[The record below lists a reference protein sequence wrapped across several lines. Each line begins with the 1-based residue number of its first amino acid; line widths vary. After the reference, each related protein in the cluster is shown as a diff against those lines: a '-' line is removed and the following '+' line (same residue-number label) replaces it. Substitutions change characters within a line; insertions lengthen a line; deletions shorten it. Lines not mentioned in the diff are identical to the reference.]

1 MERIIIR
8 EVDNTSNV
16 EALSSYDVAY
26 VPGFS
31 NGPQDGSDMSTL
43 YRTPTLVRDKYEF
56 VQKFGAST
64 PVFATDQNYPKQSA
78 GTAGFTEDAIKWG
91 DMSVSYT
98 ALTTNFFGSIANAV
112 DSGYYNQ
119 VTVVPISIDSGTTY
133 YSVANY
139 QGSYTLQK
147 LTGTESD
154 IIAAILDIVGKT
166 YYTLRYDTLPEGQT
180 IFNPDV
186 DYYEGPDEDSD
197 SDVDLT
203 FTLTTDTEPQSNK
216 TYYTLSDIQVFSDSV
231 FYPDGTYFEY
241 GVDDDGNPEYF
252 ETTDTEPE
260 RGSTDKWCLS
270 STINPTNKGWYEKTT
285 SSGVDTYSLTDDTY
299 IYDNVK
305 YYEKDDGIPN
315 MFDTGDADPGYRYA
329 YMLLSM
335 GMPVYYEQM
344 NSSMDDINIES
355 IYSGLTNRFVADP
368 QDPDY
373 SFDTIGDYAV
383 KFITSGGYPTFEYG
397 GNGIAEAMMELAA
410 KRGDAIA
417 LIDHTDNPSRNI
429 TTYDEDSVITAVRDW
444 NANDTFNHGAMFTP
458 WYECSN
464 PVVTTDQ
471 LTNVTFNNVTM
482 PGSLA
487 YLSSLCVQLLNYN
500 PWLAVSGVT
509 RGKVP
514 YLVKLHTDK
523 PLTNNIADTYQIL
536 PNENAGAGAQKISIN
551 PITYIRNYGYCIWG
565 NRTLRNNANGTI
577 ASSFLNIRSA
587 VSDIKKRLYET
598 SQQLLFDQNT
608 DVLWVNFKSLITP
621 LLETM
626 KSDYILSDYAV
637 TRLYVDPAT
646 GADVPAYEVM
656 AVIRIQP
663 INSVEVFDLTVYM
676 ENSDE
681 FNITTSENEL

>member
-78 GTAGFTEDAIKWG
+78 GTAGFTEDANKWG

-231 FYPDGTYFEY
+231 FYPDGTYF
-241 GVDDDGNPEYF
+241 
-252 ETTDTEPE
+252 
-260 RGSTDKWCLS
+260 DKL
-270 STINPTNKGWYEKTT
+270 TINPEPIDLNDSTKYFRDKLIKLYAHKAEVAYCSSYNDNEVINGDALIFIDKLSENDVFIELTGWCCPDRKINTDKLIIKLTGKENDINYFYTSTKKRFDVDEYTQKEKGWCAGF
-285 SSGVDTYSLTDDTY
+285 STY
-299 IYDNVK
+299 IGKNHLK
-305 YYEKDDGIPN
+305 EKEYFVNFLFKD
-315 MFDTGDADPGYRYA
+315 
-329 YMLLSM
+329 
-335 GMPVYYEQM
+335 
-344 NSSMDDINIES
+344 
-355 IYSGLTNRFVADP
+355 YSGKTIC
-368 QDPDY
+368 Y
-373 SFDTIGDYAV
+373 S
-383 KFITSGGYPTFEYG
+383 
-397 GNGIAEAMMELAA
+397 MEHIL
-410 KRGDAIA
+410 
-417 LIDHTDNPSRNI
+417 LI
-429 TTYDEDSVITAVRDW
+429 
-444 NANDTFNHGAMFTP
+444 
-458 WYECSN
+458 
-464 PVVTTDQ
+464 
-471 LTNVTFNNVTM
+471 
-482 PGSLA
+482 
-487 YLSSLCVQLLNYN
+487 
-500 PWLAVSGVT
+500 
-509 RGKVP
+509 
-514 YLVKLHTDK
+514 
-523 PLTNNIADTYQIL
+523 
-536 PNENAGAGAQKISIN
+536 
-551 PITYIRNYGYCIWG
+551 
-565 NRTLRNNANGTI
+565 
-577 ASSFLNIRSA
+577 
-587 VSDIKKRLYET
+587 
-598 SQQLLFDQNT
+598 
-608 DVLWVNFKSLITP
+608 
-621 LLETM
+621 
-626 KSDYILSDYAV
+626 
-637 TRLYVDPAT
+637 
-646 GADVPAYEVM
+646 
-656 AVIRIQP
+656 
-663 INSVEVFDLTVYM
+663 
-676 ENSDE
+676 
-681 FNITTSENEL
+681 